1 MQGSVASSLA
11 WQRPVNLD
19 TSSITAA
26 KCSKLSCVAYA
37 RELVLEWI
45 SLRPTSHEMHSN
57 SDPMQRVLPATR
69 ELPLFDVPAARCI
82 EAQEAARVPDHTLMR
97 RAGEAA
103 ARLALAVAP
112 HARRIWVAAG
122 PGNNG
127 GDGIEAA
134 IHLLHAGRQVEV
146 TLHGDAAALPA
157 DAAAALARAK
167 AAGVTIHTA
176 ATIELDSNDI
186 AIDALLGIGASRA
199 PEGAIAASIRRLNA
213 LGARACPVLA
223 VDVPSG
229 LHAGNGNPLGADCVI
244 ARHTLALLS
253 LKPGLFTA
261 VGRDHAGTIWFEA
274 LGTDP
279 ADALAGGAPTA
290 WLAASPSVQRDGL
303 TRRHAQHKGSFGD
316 VAVIGGAPGMTGAAL
331 LAGRAAHAAGAGRVF
346 LQLLQSAAFAP
357 GVALGVDGLRPEL
370 MFRAAWSDG
379 APDVL
384 GRSTVVCGCGGGDA
398 VRVVLP
404 RLLSLAQ
411 RLVLDA
417 DALNAIAADT
427 SLAALL
433 GNRADRGLAS
443 VLTPHPLEAA
453 RLLACST
460 AEVQADRLRAAQAL
474 ADRYRS
480 VVVLKGS
487 GSIVSAPQRVARIN
501 STGNAALAT
510 GGTGDV
516 LAGWLAGL
524 WAQAAPDGPPAEVA
538 ATVATRAVA
547 EHGAAAEPQ
556 SAGPMRAGDLIEA
569 LYRKAR

>member
-1 MQGSVASSLA
+1 
-11 WQRPVNLD
+11 
-19 TSSITAA
+19 
-26 KCSKLSCVAYA
+26 
-37 RELVLEWI
+37 
-45 SLRPTSHEMHSN
+45 
-57 SDPMQRVLPATR
+57 MQRVLPAPR
-69 ELPLFDVPAARCI
+69 ELPLFDLPASRRI
-82 EAQEAARVPDHTLMR
+82 EAQETARFPNHTLMR
-97 RAGEAA
+97 RAGEVV

-112 HARRIWVAAG
+112 HARRVWVAAG

-127 GDGIEAA
+127 GDGLEAA
-134 IHLLHAGRQVEV
+134 IHLLRAGREVEV
-146 TLHGDAAALPA
+146 TLHGDAAALPT
-157 DAAAALARAK
+157 DAAAALSRAT

-176 ATIELDSNDI
+176 ATIELDRADI

-199 PEGAIAASIRRLNA
+199 PEGSIAASIRRLNAFGA

-229 LHAGNGNPLGADCVI
+229 LHAGTGNPLGADCVV
-244 ARHTLALLS
+244 ASHTLALLS

-261 VGRDHAGTIWFEA
+261 AGRDHAGTIWFDA
-274 LGTDP
+274 LGTNP
-279 ADALAGGAPTA
+279 ADALAGSAPTA
-290 WLAASPSVQRDGL
+290 WLTACPSLQRDGL

-316 VAVIGGAPGMTGAAL
+316 VAVVGGAPGMTGAAL
-331 LAGRAAHAAGAGRVF
+331 LAARAAHAAGAGRVF
-346 LQLLQSAAFAP
+346 VQLLQPAALGLGLARDD
-357 GVALGVDGLRPEL
+357 ALGVDGLRAEL
-370 MFRAAWSDG
+370 MFRAGWSDG

-398 VRVVLP
+398 VRAVLP

-417 DALNAIAADT
+417 DALNAIAADA

-433 GNRADRGLAS
+433 IARADRGLAS

-453 RLLACST
+453 RLLACGT
-460 AEVQADRLRAAQAL
+460 AEIQADRLRAAQAL

-487 GSIVSAPQRVARIN
+487 GSIVSAPRRVARIN
-501 STGNAALAT
+501 GTGNAALAS

-538 ATVATRAVA
+538 AGVATRAVA

-556 SAGPMRAGDLIEA
+556 PAGPMRAGDLIEA
-569 LYRKAR
+569 LHRNAR